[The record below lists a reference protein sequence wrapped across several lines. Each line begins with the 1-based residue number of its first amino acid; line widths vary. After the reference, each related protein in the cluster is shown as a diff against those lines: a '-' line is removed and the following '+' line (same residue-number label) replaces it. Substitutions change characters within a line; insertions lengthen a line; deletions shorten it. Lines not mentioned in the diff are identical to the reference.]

1 MSHLILQFTEI
12 KKYKLRD
19 NIQGEKP
26 IFYIVENSENIL
38 KKLEEEIKKYID
50 QKVEMKK
57 IVENL
62 TGETFKNSNSAI
74 KEIFNAKIMDY

>member
-26 IFYIVENSENIL
+26 IFYIVENSENI
-38 KKLEEEIKKYID
+38 
-50 QKVEMKK
+50 
-57 IVENL
+57 
-62 TGETFKNSNSAI
+62 F
-74 KEIFNAKIMDY
+74 IFNRITYSCR